1 MIYKVYGTYQ
11 YRVHKY
17 IEADSKDEAI
27 NIACQGQ
34 PLHEWAVKTAY
45 KEDVESAIQ
54 TRPDKKVVMKKDFP
68 FKEIRK
74 KSGDFFHTLEEVKA
88 LGYTEDQIWSVL
100 IAENNEGYTYSY
112 GPCDYLLSRLGY
124 VATKEKHDGNTYYE
138 ETV

>member
-11 YRVHKY
+11 FRVHKY

-34 PLHEWAVKTAY
+34 PLHEWAVKSAY

-74 KSGDFFHTLEEVKA
+74 KSGGFFHTLEEVKA

>member
-34 PLHEWAVKTAY
+34 PLHEWAVKTSY

>member
-11 YRVHKY
+11 YRVYKY

-34 PLHEWAVKTAY
+34 PLHEWAVKTSY

>member
-11 YRVHKY
+11 YRVHNY
-17 IEADSKDEAI
+17 NEADSKDEAI

-34 PLHEWAVKTAY
+34 PLHEWAVKSAY

>member
-34 PLHEWAVKTAY
+34 PLHEWAVKTSY

-138 ETV
+138 ETI

>member
-11 YRVHKY
+11 FRVHKY

-34 PLHEWAVKTAY
+34 PLHEWAVKTSY

-112 GPCDYLLSRLGY
+112 GPCDYLFSRLGY
-124 VATKEKHDGNTYYE
+124 VATEEKHDGNTYYE

>member
-11 YRVHKY
+11 FRVHKY

-34 PLHEWAVKTAY
+34 PLHEWAVKTSY

-74 KSGDFFHTLEEVKA
+74 S
-88 LGYTEDQIWSVL
+88 LGTSFI
-100 IAENNEGYTYSY
+100 
-112 GPCDYLLSRLGY
+112 LL
-124 VATKEKHDGNTYYE
+124 KK
-138 ETV
+138 

>member
-54 TRPDKKVVMKKDFP
+54 TRPDKTVVIKKDFP

-112 GPCDYLLSRLGY
+112 GPCDYLLSLLGY

>member
-17 IEADSKDEAI
+17 IEADSKDAAI

-34 PLHEWAVKTAY
+34 PLHEWAVKTSY

>member
-34 PLHEWAVKTAY
+34 PIHEWAVKTSY

>member
-34 PLHEWAVKTAY
+34 PLHEWAVKTSY

-112 GPCDYLLSRLGY
+112 GPCDYLMNRLGY

>member
-11 YRVHKY
+11 FRVHKY

-34 PLHEWAVKTAY
+34 PLHEWAVKTSY

>member
-11 YRVHKY
+11 FRVHKY
-17 IEADSKDEAI
+17 IDADSKEEAI

-54 TRPDKKVVMKKDFP
+54 TRPDETVVIKEDFP
-68 FKEIRK
+68 FEEIRT

-88 LGYTEDQIWSVL
+88 LGYTEDQIWSVV
-100 IAENNEGYTYSY
+100 IADTDEGYTYSY
-112 GPCDYLLSRLGY
+112 GPCEHWIGRLGY